1 MIKKVILNNFK
12 GFQNVELECNRE
24 NNLLIGENGSG
35 KTTILYAINLVLS
48 GSHALIEKNGLA
60 SLFNSITISEF
71 LETKNIDCLPELFV
85 EIYFDDSIEEIKKN
99 FNIEGT
105 HNSKRIKS
113 YGVLL
118 RIVPNTD
125 FSEEIK
131 EALSNSDWKVFP
143 FEFYKVEFLSFSG
156 KIYTSYTKPFKFL
169 FSLVNTSQID
179 TTQEIQ
185 KRIEEIYLDRI
196 SVENRAKVNH

>member
-71 LETKNIDCLPELFV
+71 L
-85 EIYFDDSIEEIKKN
+85 
-99 FNIEGT
+99 
-105 HNSKRIKS
+105 
-113 YGVLL
+113 
-118 RIVPNTD
+118 
-125 FSEEIK
+125 
-131 EALSNSDWKVFP
+131 
-143 FEFYKVEFLSFSG
+143 
-156 KIYTSYTKPFKFL
+156 
-169 FSLVNTSQID
+169 
-179 TTQEIQ
+179 
-185 KRIEEIYLDRI
+185 
-196 SVENRAKVNH
+196 